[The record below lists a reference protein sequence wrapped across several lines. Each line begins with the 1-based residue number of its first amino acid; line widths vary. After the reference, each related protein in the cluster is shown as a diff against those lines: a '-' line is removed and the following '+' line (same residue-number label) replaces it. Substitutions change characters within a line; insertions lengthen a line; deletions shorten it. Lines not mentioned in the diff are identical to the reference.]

1 MAEKLIDWGGLCLVN
16 IGSTKFFLKRTQI
29 YFLSV
34 PMRMLQTVFLDDK
47 VKCSSQ
53 IELI

>member
-1 MAEKLIDWGGLCLVN
+1 MFGEYRQYKI
-16 IGSTKFFLKRTQI
+16 FFLKNPNF
-29 YFLSV
+29 FLSV